1 VANWEQIKILWIFFS
16 IQTKS
21 KARKKGREREREMSG
36 CTSIVWRK
44 NPERDN
50 SRKSQTLKVFFLKKK
65 YYDICPLNIPSPAKT
80 YTLAPL
86 PTQEN
91 LRHTNSSLSPPTP
104 LPLISLSLNL
114 ALSTQLLAI

>member
-1 VANWEQIKILWIFFS
+1 
-16 IQTKS
+16 
-21 KARKKGREREREMSG
+21 MSG

-50 SRKSQTLKVFFLKKK
+50 SIKSHKKK
-65 YYDICPLNIPSPAKT
+65 KKKNYYDICPLNIPSPAKT

-104 LPLISLSLNL
+104 LPLIPLSLSISLS
-114 ALSTQLLAI
+114 LSTQLLAI

>member
-1 VANWEQIKILWIFFS
+1 VCINNPYIHNR
-16 IQTKS
+16 TK
-21 KARKKGREREREMSG
+21 KK
-36 CTSIVWRK
+36 K
-44 NPERDN
+44 
-50 SRKSQTLKVFFLKKK
+50 LKKK
-65 YYDICPLNIPSPAKT
+65 KKKKNYYDICPLNIPSPAKT